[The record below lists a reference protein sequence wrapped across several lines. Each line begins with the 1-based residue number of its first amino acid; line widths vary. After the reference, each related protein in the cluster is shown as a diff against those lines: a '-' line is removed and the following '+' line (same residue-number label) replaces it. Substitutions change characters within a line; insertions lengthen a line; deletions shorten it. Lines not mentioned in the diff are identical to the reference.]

1 MLAFPLVN
9 AYHSDGTFCLRLPE
23 KFVKQIIVSWL
34 EDNGHQ
40 IRLIIPKQHTNM

>member
-34 EDNGHQ
+34 DNPLDNPPNPAH
-40 IRLIIPKQHTNM
+40 HTKTTY

>member
-34 EDNGHQ
+34 DNDHQ

>member
-1 MLAFPLVN
+1 MLGFPLVN

-34 EDNGHQ
+34 DIGHQ

>member
-34 EDNGHQ
+34 DNGHQ
-40 IRLIIPKQHTNM
+40 NRLIIPKQHTNM